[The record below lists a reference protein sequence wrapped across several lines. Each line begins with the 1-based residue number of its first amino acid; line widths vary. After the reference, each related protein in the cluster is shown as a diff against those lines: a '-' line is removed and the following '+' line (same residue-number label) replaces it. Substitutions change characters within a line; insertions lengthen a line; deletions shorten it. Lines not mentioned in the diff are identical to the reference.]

1 MFAMTSDG
9 TGALKYQTDVAKP
22 TPTGRELAVQVFASG
37 INRIDTYMMKGFMG
51 TVPILGMEVSGLVSG
66 VGPDCT
72 SNFKIGDPV
81 IALMSDSGQAEYA
94 VVDERSVLPLP
105 RSMSFSD
112 GAAIPEQWFTAFQ
125 LLHFVGEVQPGD
137 RVLIHAGASGVGTA
151 AIQLCRLVGAIPY
164 VTAGSM
170 EKIERCKEV
179 GAENGFNYK
188 EKEGDTAVWSSQV
201 LNATDQQGIDVILDC
216 VGQTHVEGNLAVL
229 RTDAR
234 WVLFGLMGGRSLPS
248 AENFLKRI
256 MSKRISLRST
266 TLRARSKEYKQ
277 NLIARFG
284 QEALPHFMPSEG
296 STVAKLKLVVDS
308 MYPLAE
314 TSNAYERMI
323 GNLNVGKIVINVLS
337 NANQVFGSGA
347 KTVVETKTGL

>member
-1 MFAMTSDG
+1 
-9 TGALKYQTDVAKP
+9 
-22 TPTGRELAVQVFASG
+22 
-37 INRIDTYMMKGFMG
+37 
-51 TVPILGMEVSGLVSG
+51 
-66 VGPDCT
+66 
-72 SNFKIGDPV
+72 
-81 IALMSDSGQAEYA
+81 
-94 VVDERSVLPLP
+94 
-105 RSMSFSD
+105 MSFSD

-125 LLHFVGEVQPGD
+125 LLHLVGEVQPGD

-164 VTAGSM
+164 VTVGSM
-170 EKIERCKEV
+170 EKIARCKEL

-188 EKEGDTAVWSSQV
+188 EKGVDGNGMDTTLWPSQV
-201 LNATDQQGIDVILDC
+201 LNATDQKGIDVILDC

-248 AENFLKRI
+248 ADNFLKRI

-308 MYPLAE
+308 TYPLAE
-314 TSNAYERMI
+314 TPNAYERMV
-323 GNLNVGKIVINVLS
+323 GNLNVGKIVINVKS
-337 NANQVFGSGA
+337 NANQVVGSGP
-347 KTVVETKTGL
+347 KTLETKTEL